1 MAISS
6 LEVLGTVRADG
17 TLELD
22 EKLSLPPGRVKV
34 RVDPAPATQAK
45 PAEGLVEFVD
55 RLRREMEA
63 AGHKF
68 RTKEEIDAELE
79 ELRNEWDER
88 DEELERMRGQTLSEE
103 GPPC

>member
-1 MAISS
+1 MVGSS

-34 RVDPAPATQAK
+34 RVDPAPVTEAI

-55 RLRREMEA
+55 RLRSEMEA
-63 AGHKF
+63 AGSYF
-68 RTKEEIDAELE
+68 MNDEEVNAWID
-79 ELRNEWDER
+79 ELRSDWDER
-88 DEELERMRGQTLSEE
+88 EESLERARARSTAQ
-103 GPPC
+103 

>member
-1 MAISS
+1 MTMPS

-22 EKLSLPPGRVKV
+22 EKLNVPPGRVKV
-34 RVDPAPATQAK
+34 RVESMPAMEAK

-79 ELRNEWDER
+79 ELRNEWEER
-88 DEELERMRGQTLSEE
+88 IEELERARGELSGEE
-103 GPPC
+103 EPAC

>member
-22 EKLSLPPGRVKV
+22 EKLALPPGRVKV
-34 RVDPAPATQAK
+34 RVDPAPATQAQ
-45 PAEGLVEFVD
+45 PTEGLVEFVD

-63 AGHKF
+63 AGSHF
-68 RTKEEIDAELE
+68 MNDEEVSAWID
-79 ELRNEWDER
+79 ELRSDWDER
-88 DEELERMRGQTLSEE
+88 EESLERARARSTAQ
-103 GPPC
+103 

>member
-1 MAISS
+1 MATPS

-22 EKLSLPPGRVKV
+22 EKLSVSPGRVKV
-34 RVDPAPATQAK
+34 RVEAVPMPEAK

-55 RLRREMEA
+55 RLRREMEE

-68 RTKEEIDAELE
+68 RTKEEIDAEIE
-79 ELRNEWDER
+79 ELRNEW
-88 DEELERMRGQTLSEE
+88 
-103 GPPC
+103 